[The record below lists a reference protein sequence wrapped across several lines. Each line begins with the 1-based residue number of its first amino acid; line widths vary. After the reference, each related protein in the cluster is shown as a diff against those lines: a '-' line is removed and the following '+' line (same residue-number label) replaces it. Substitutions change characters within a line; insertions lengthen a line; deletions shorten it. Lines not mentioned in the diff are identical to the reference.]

1 MASYKKVNKSLLAA
15 QMVIFTI
22 SKDNI
27 CYGQEC
33 FVQTD
38 TCSRV
43 YLSVSRTLDGNGDH
57 GDQQCSNDTHERY
70 PVIVSIKIITNRDA
84 TYKRMPTTKPCAES
98 VAVHI

>member
-22 SKDNI
+22 SKDDI
-27 CYGQEC
+27 CYGQER

-43 YLSVSRTLDGNGDH
+43 YLSVSRTLDGNGNH
-57 GDQQCSNDTHERY
+57 GDQ
-70 PVIVSIKIITNRDA
+70 
-84 TYKRMPTTKPCAES
+84 
-98 VAVHI
+98 